1 MSPQTQ
7 VFHLNPNNINT
18 KKCNN
23 STNTFTFPFTMDYT
37 LSPFLYAAPL
47 LLAFYIITKHFLRKF
62 HNHPP
67 APFLTFPIIGH
78 LYLFKK
84 PLQRSLAKIS
94 DRYGPVLLL
103 QFGSRKVLLV
113 SSPAGA
119 EECFTKNDVVFANR
133 PHLMAGKH
141 LGYNFTSLA
150 WSSYGDHWRN
160 LRRITS
166 VEMFSTHRLQM
177 LHGIRVDEVKSM
189 VKRINSSAMAEKSV
203 DMKSMFF
210 ELMLNVM
217 MRTIAGK
224 RYYGENVEDIEEAT
238 RFREMVEET
247 FRIGGATNVGD
258 FLPALKLLVRKLE
271 KSLLVLQQKRDEF
284 MQGLIKGCRKRME
297 KDGTVTDSE
306 IEGKKKSL
314 IEVLL
319 TLQEKEPEYYKDEI
333 IRSLM
338 LVLLAAG
345 TDTSV
350 GTMEWALSLMLNHP
364 ETLKK
369 AQAEIDERIGH
380 ERLIDESDMNNLP
393 YLRCIVNETFRMYP
407 AGPLLVPHE
416 SSEETTVG
424 GYRVPRGTMLL
435 VNLWAIHNDP
445 KLWDEP
451 RKFKPERFEG
461 LEGVRDGYK
470 MMPFGSGRRS
480 CPGEGLAVRMVA
492 LSLGCIIQCFDWQ
505 RIGDELVDMTEGTG
519 LTLPK
524 AQPLV
529 AKCSPR
535 PVMSN
540 LLSQI

>member
-1 MSPQTQ
+1 MD
-7 VFHLNPNNINT
+7 HI
-18 KKCNN
+18 
-23 STNTFTFPFTMDYT
+23 FTPI
-37 LSPFLYAAPL
+37 LYAPL
-47 LLAFYIITKHFLRKF
+47 LLALYIITKHFLRKLR
-62 HNHPP
+62 NHPP
-67 APFLTFPIIGH
+67 APFLILPIIGH

-94 DRYGPVLLL
+94 DRHGTVLLL

-113 SSPAGA
+113 SSPSAA
-119 EECFTKNDVVFANR
+119 EECFTKNDIIFANR

-166 VEMFSTHRLQM
+166 IEMFSTHRLQM
-177 LHGIRVDEVKSM
+177 FHGIRVDEVKSM

-203 DMKSMFF
+203 DMKSTFF

-224 RYYGENVEDIEEAT
+224 RDLLLQLFDYLNFHFVDEENVEDIEEAT
-238 RFREMVEET
+238 RFREMVQET

-258 FLPALKLLVRKLE
+258 FLPALKLLVSKLE
-271 KSLLVLQQKRDEF
+271 KSLVVLQQNRDEF
-284 MQGLIKGCRKRME
+284 MQDMIKNCRKRME
-297 KDGTVTDSE
+297 KEGTVTASE
-306 IEGKKKSL
+306 VEGNKKSL

-364 ETLKK
+364 ESLKK

-380 ERLIDESDMNNLP
+380 ERLVDESDINNLP
-393 YLRCIVNETFRMYP
+393 YLRCIINETFRMYP

-424 GYRVPRGTMLL
+424 GYRVPGGTMLL

-480 CPGEGLAVRMVA
+480 CPGEGLAIRMVA

-505 RIGDELVDMTEGTG
+505 RIGEELVDMTEGTG

-529 AKCSPR
+529 AKCEAR
-535 PVMSN
+535 PVMAN
-540 LLSQI
+540 LLSNLKTIGLEPQV